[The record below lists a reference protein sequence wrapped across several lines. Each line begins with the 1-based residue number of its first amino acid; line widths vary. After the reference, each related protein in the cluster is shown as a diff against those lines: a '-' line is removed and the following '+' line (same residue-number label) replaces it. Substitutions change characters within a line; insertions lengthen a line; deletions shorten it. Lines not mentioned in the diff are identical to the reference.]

1 MITSKQEVYNDLKE
15 KNVVN
20 PKIATQIA
28 VLESGLKPKYNNLFG
43 FRHGKYL
50 RFTSWR
56 LATEYFKKWEERKYY
71 AHIAKFHSDSSEC
84 NYYHF
89 IKAVGYVD
97 GRPFSKANDLYIAK
111 LKRINI

>member
-1 MITSKQEVYNDLKE
+1 MFTELE
-15 KNVVN
+15 KLNVVN

-56 LATEYFKKWEERKYY
+56 LATDYFKRWEDRKYY
-71 AHIAKFHSDSSEC
+71 AHLSKYHSDSSDC
-84 NYYHF
+84 DYYHF
-89 IKAVGYVD
+89 IKAIGYVD
-97 GRPFSKANDLYIAK
+97 GRPFSKANDKYIAK
-111 LKRINI
+111 LKKISV